1 MTVEE
6 IEKYILKYKSEGLK
20 MFTTSSFQTHSI
32 VLLHILS
39 KIDNTIPVYFIN
51 TGFLFPETVA
61 YKDTIKNAFGLNVI
75 DVLPS
80 TPKLMQK
87 DNQGKFLFT
96 SDPDYCCYI
105 NKVLPME
112 PLLLEN
118 DVWINGVRADQSAV
132 RKGFNIEEKAKHGVT
147 RYHPMLD
154 WNGRMISQYIRENNL
169 PKHLA
174 IIMDGNGRWA
184 KQKGLLRTLGH
195 ENGTKS
201 VRTTVETCAKLGI
214 ENLTLYAFSTENW
227 NRPKLEVELLMNAF
241 NIRYK
246 RIDSLIY

>member
-80 TPKLMQK
+80 TTKLMQK

-169 PKHLA
+169 PKHPLEDKGYLSIGCEPCTRLLTPEMA
-174 IIMDGNGRWA
+174 EREARWYGMN
-184 KQKGLLRTLGH
+184 KTECGLNTDLVQK
-195 ENGTKS
+195 
-201 VRTTVETCAKLGI
+201 
-214 ENLTLYAFSTENW
+214 
-227 NRPKLEVELLMNAF
+227 
-241 NIRYK
+241 
-246 RIDSLIY
+246 